1 MKLGQTISIQ
11 DFVKYA
17 PLGLQAKS
25 IINQRVLLYY
35 NLKQYNELIDP
46 DILHVRATETYVGT
60 FIPGFIF
67 SMPDCSMVQRLG
79 PAWSRFETNE
89 YVISKLPT
97 KLLKRT
103 VL

>member
-17 PLGLQAKS
+17 PLGLQVQS
-25 IINQRVLLYY
+25 LLHPVTLYY
-35 NLKQYNELIDP
+35 DLKLFNNLGNYP
-46 DILHVRATETYVGT
+46 DHCKSYTEEAIGS

-67 SMPDCSMVQRLG
+67 HNPDYGIIQHLG
-79 PAWSRFETNE
+79 AAWSRFETNE